1 MYNYVEDTLGNFRLN
16 YSKEKLIWALASPGY
31 IKHLQFLIRNSKNK
45 KIMGCT
51 FGLPKKMTMNGKQVK
66 IIEGNFLTVHKKL
79 REKRMAQ
86 TIITE
91 VLRRQ
96 RKLGYNLSLYT
107 SGKSMPTP
115 FVTVHYMN
123 RFLNVQRLVD
133 GKYTNAAPGVTMKD
147 FEKKYRLP
155 NRDGIKI
162 NGVIR
167 HMTKKDLARVH
178 KLFTD

>member
-1 MYNYVEDTLGNFRLN
+1 
-16 YSKEKLIWALASPGY
+16 
-31 IKHLQFLIRNSKNK
+31 
-45 KIMGCT
+45 
-51 FGLPKKMTMNGKQVK
+51 MTMNGKQVK
-66 IIEGNFLTVHKKL
+66 IIEGNFLAVHRKL

-96 RKLGYNLSLYT
+96 RKLGFNYSLYT

-123 RFLNVQRLVD
+123 RFLNCQRLVD
-133 GKYTNAAPGVTMKD
+133 GKYTNIPPGVSMKE
-147 FEKKYRLP
+147 FEKKFRLP

-162 NGVIR
+162 
-167 HMTKKDLARVH
+167 
-178 KLFTD
+178 